1 MILLYL
7 DLQLPVQSVPIANV
21 ASLNT
26 VHGEMYLIQHY
37 VIKFVSDLWQASGF
51 LMVLWFS
58 PSFKLT
64 WIVQGFI
71 GTCICL
77 ICFCTDM
84 SIETTWCVTI
94 DRWSFVCYVRIAH
107 SQDSVSEW
115 SGMSTYGLLCWWA
128 GTIKYNLTCWFST
141 CTKETSSSCQ
151 KITWFHH
158 DIPDKLLIGV
168 KEQSFTHAYF
178 EILRTHMLLVY
189 PFVGNWYINCLKLNP
204 IKYEM

>member
-1 MILLYL
+1 MIVLQL
-7 DLQLPVQSVPIANV
+7 DLQLPVQSVPITNV
-21 ASLNT
+21 VSLNT
-26 VHGEMYLIQHY
+26 VHGEVYSIQHY

-64 WIVQGFI
+64 WIVQDFI
-71 GTCICL
+71 STCICL

-84 SIETTWCVTI
+84 SIETSWCVTI

-107 SQDSVSEW
+107 NQDSVSEW
-115 SGMSTYGLLCWWA
+115 SDMSTYE
-128 GTIKYNLTCWFST
+128 YNLTCWSST
-141 CTKETSSSCQ
+141 CTKQTSSSCQ

-168 KEQSFTHAYF
+168 KQQSFTHTYF
-178 EILRTHMLLVY
+178 EILHTHMLLAS
-189 PFVGNWYINCLKLNP
+189 PFVAN
-204 IKYEM
+204 